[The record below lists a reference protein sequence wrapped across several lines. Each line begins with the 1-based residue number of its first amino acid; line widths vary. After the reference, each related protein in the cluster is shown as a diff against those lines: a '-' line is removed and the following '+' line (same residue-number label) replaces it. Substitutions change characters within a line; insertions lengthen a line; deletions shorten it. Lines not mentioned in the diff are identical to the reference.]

1 MYTWGPSNLDPT
13 DRSGKWPE
21 GSVMDSLHGS
31 FHKRRKPIRRGA
43 SNGSKPNKPGDMV
56 YYFLFFRRS
65 SHISYL
71 IFSELVL

>member
-31 FHKRRKPIRRGA
+31 FHKTRKPMRRGA

-65 SHISYL
+65 SHI
-71 IFSELVL
+71 